1 VGGRSRVAA
10 QLLSGQGFREVYN
23 LKGGIKAWQGV
34 KAFGPVE
41 LNLDLIRGDESPLEI
56 ISLAYGMEE
65 ALRRFYSHFGQ
76 RQPEG
81 RLKDLFRLLAAA
93 EEKHQELLKKAYQGL
108 APSPGDAP
116 TLPSAASSPV
126 LEGGFQFEEF
136 VRENDPRLNTET
148 DILELSLM
156 LETQA
161 LDLYLR
167 FAGKMEDQ
175 ETKKVL
181 FRLGDEEKAHLAAL
195 GRLLDETSLR
205 K

>member
-1 VGGRSRVAA
+1 VAA

-23 LKGGIKAWQGV
+23 LKGGIKAWQGG

-41 LNLDLIRGDESPLEI
+41 LNLDLIRWDETPGGVI
-56 ISLAYGMEE
+56 VLAYGMEE
-65 ALRRFYSHFGQ
+65 ALGRFYSCFEQ
-76 RQPEG
+76 RQPDG
-81 RLKDLFRLLAAA
+81 RIKDLFRLLAAA

-108 APSPGDAP
+108 APSSGEADPL
-116 TLPSAASSPV
+116 TSAASSPV
-126 LEGGFQFEEF
+126 LEGGFQLEEF
-136 VRENDPRLNTET
+136 IRENEPRLKTET

-167 FAGKMEDQ
+167 FAGKVEVP
-175 ETKKVL
+175 ETKKIL
-181 FRLGDEEKAHLAAL
+181 FRLGDEEKAHLASL
-195 GRLLDETSLR
+195 GRLLDE

>member
-1 VGGRSRVAA
+1 MAA

-34 KAFGPVE
+34 KAVGPVE
-41 LNLDLIRGDESPLEI
+41 LNLDLIRGDESPGEI
-56 ISLAYGMEE
+56 IVLAYGMEE
-65 ALRRFYSHFGQ
+65 ALHRFYSRFEQ

-93 EEKHQELLKKAYQGL
+93 EEKHQELLKKAYHGM
-108 APSPGDAP
+108 APSPGKAEP
-116 TLPSAASSPV
+116 FTSAASSPV

-136 VRENDPRLNTET
+136 VRENEPRLKTET
-148 DILELSLM
+148 DLLELSLM

-167 FAGKMEDQ
+167 FAGKMEDR
-175 ETKKVL
+175 ETKQVL

-195 GRLLDETSLR
+195 GRLLDETISTEKR
-205 K
+205 G

>member
-1 VGGRSRVAA
+1 VAA

-23 LKGGIKAWQGV
+23 LKGGIKAWQGA

-65 ALRRFYSHFGQ
+65 ALRRFYVFF
-76 RQPEG
+76 
-81 RLKDLFRLLAAA
+81 KDRASDEELRNLFTTLASV
-93 EEKHQELLKKAYQGL
+93 EEKHKESLRKLYL
-108 APSPGDAP
+108 DLPG
-116 TLPSAASSPV
+116 SSPEPQAWEEKTQAEV
-126 LEGGFQFEEF
+126 LEGGFRFADF
-136 VRENDPRLNTET
+136 IRENEPLLKSPGDVLET
-148 DILELSLM
+148 ALM

-161 LDLYLR
+161 LDLHLR
-167 FAGKMEDQ
+167 FAGKMEDR

-181 FRLGDEEKAHLAAL
+181 FRLGDEEKAHLAVL
-195 GRLLDETSLR
+195 GRLLDGTLVR

>member
-1 VGGRSRVAA
+1 MAA
-10 QLLSGQGFREVYN
+10 QFLSGQGFKEVYN

-34 KAFGPVE
+34 KAVGPVE
-41 LNLDLIRGDESPLEI
+41 LNLDLIRGDESPGETI
-56 ISLAYGMEE
+56 ILAYGMEE
-65 ALRRFYSHFGQ
+65 ALRRFYSTFGQ

-93 EEKHQELLKKAYQGL
+93 EEKHQELLKKAYESL
-108 APSPGDAP
+108 APSPGEAKP
-116 TLPSAASSPV
+116 LPPAGSSLV

-136 VRENDPRLNTET
+136 VQENEPRLKTET
-148 DILELSLM
+148 DLLELSLM

-167 FAGKMEDQ
+167 FAGKMEDR
-175 ETKKVL
+175 ETKQVL

-195 GRLLDETSLR
+195 GRLLDETMGTE
-205 K
+205 KTG

>member
-1 VGGRSRVAA
+1 MAA

-23 LKGGIKAWQGV
+23 LKGGIKAWQGA

-56 ISLAYGMEE
+56 ISLTYGMEE
-65 ALRRFYSHFGQ
+65 ALRRFYVFF
-76 RQPEG
+76 
-81 RLKDLFRLLAAA
+81 KDRTSDEELRNLFTTLASL
-93 EEKHQELLKKAYQGL
+93 EEKHKESLRKLYLDLPGASREPQTWEEKTQAEL
-108 APSPGDAP
+108 
-116 TLPSAASSPV
+116 
-126 LEGGFQFEEF
+126 LEGGFRFADF
-136 VRENDPRLNTET
+136 IRENEPLLKSPGDVLET
-148 DILELSLM
+148 ALM

-167 FAGKMEDQ
+167 FAGKMEDR

-181 FRLGDEEKAHLAAL
+181 FRLGDEERAHLTAL
-195 GRLLDETSLR
+195 GRLLDETLGR